1 MDISFTSDN
10 RIALTV
16 NLTLAEFQRALADG
30 RLVVNLNAQG
40 GTTGVAALADAKPL
54 TVEDIAAVCRC
65 YGPESLAANLLWEMA
80 QAGEAGIASAAL
92 KDLLGLSSS
101 QKLAGVF
108 SGLGKTLARLLPG
121 REDLFVI
128 REWQGEAGAYHYR
141 LPAEVRAGVI
151 AAYS

>member
-1 MDISFTSDN
+1 MDISFASDK
-10 RIALTV
+10 RIQLTV
-16 NLTLAEFQRALADG
+16 SLTLAEFQRALADG
-30 RLVVNLNAQG
+30 RLVVDLTAEG
-40 GTTGVAALADAKPL
+40 GLADERPL
-54 TVEDIAAVCRC
+54 TADEIAAVCRC

-80 QAGEAGIASAAL
+80 QAGEAGIASNVL

-121 REDLFVI
+121 REAAFVK
-128 REWQGEAGAYHYR
+128 REWQGEAGEYHYR
-141 LPAEVRAGVI
+141 LPADVRAGVI

>member
-1 MDISFTSDN
+1 MDISLAADK
-10 RIALTV
+10 RIQLTV
-16 NLTLAEFQRALADG
+16 SLTLAEFQRALADG
-30 RLVVNLNAQG
+30 RLVVDLTAEG
-40 GTTGVAALADAKPL
+40 GLADDRPL
-54 TVEDIAAVCRC
+54 TAEEIAGVCRC

-80 QAGEAGIASAAL
+80 QAGEAGIASNAL

-121 REDLFVI
+121 REAAFVK
-128 REWQGEAGAYHYR
+128 REWQGEAGEYHYR
-141 LPAEVRAGVI
+141 LPADVRAAVI

>member
-1 MDISFTSDN
+1 MDISLAADK
-10 RIALTV
+10 RIQLTV
-16 NLTLAEFQRALADG
+16 SLTLAEFQRALADG
-30 RLVVNLNAQG
+30 RLVVDLTASGGPNGQG
-40 GTTGVAALADAKPL
+40 WADERPL
-54 TVEDIAAVCRC
+54 TAEEIAGVCRC

-80 QAGEAGIASAAL
+80 QAGEAGIASNAL

-121 REDLFVI
+121 REAAFVK
-128 REWQGEAGAYHYR
+128 REWQGEAGEYHYR
-141 LPAEVRAGVI
+141 LPADVRAGVI

>member
-1 MDISFTSDN
+1 MDISLAADK
-10 RIALTV
+10 RIQLTV
-16 NLTLAEFQRALADG
+16 SLTLAEFQRALADG
-30 RLVVNLNAQG
+30 RLVVDLTASG
-40 GTTGVAALADAKPL
+40 ALADERPL
-54 TVEDIAAVCRC
+54 TAEEIAGVCRC

-80 QAGEAGIASAAL
+80 QAGEAGIASNAL

-121 REDLFVI
+121 REAAFVK
-128 REWQGEAGAYHYR
+128 REWQGEAGEYHYR
-141 LPAEVRAGVI
+141 LPADVRAGVI